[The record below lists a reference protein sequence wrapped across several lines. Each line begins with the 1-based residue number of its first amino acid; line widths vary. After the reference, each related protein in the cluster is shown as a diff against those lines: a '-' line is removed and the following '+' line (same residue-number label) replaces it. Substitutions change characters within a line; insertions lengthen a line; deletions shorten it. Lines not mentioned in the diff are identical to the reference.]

1 MFWLKIIL
9 AIWSLLCFHENFKC
23 TLVLWKMLLFFWC
36 RLLRFSRWT
45 ILILPIH
52 ECSISFHLCV
62 SSSVSFISVLQFS
75 EYRSFTSLVRFIAS
89 YLLFFIFLQ
98 YTWHVK
104 FPWAEGS
111 NLCHKTCKQTK
122 RSSCC
127 GSAGYE
133 PDMDSVGEDVGLIP
147 DLTQWVKDPA
157 LLQVAMAAQ
166 SWCSCGSAIGWQ
178 LQLGFNP

>member
-1 MFWLKIIL
+1 MNAVYL
-9 AIWSLLCFHENFKC
+9 
-23 TLVLWKMLLFFWC
+23 
-36 RLLRFSRWT
+36 
-45 ILILPIH
+45 
-52 ECSISFHLCV
+52 SISVCHLQFL
-62 SSSVSFISVLQFS
+62 SSVS
-75 EYRSFTSLVRFIAS
+75 YSFLSIGLSPHWLDLFLAIC
-89 YLLFFIFLQ
+89 YFLFFFQ

-104 FPWAEGS
+104 FPWAGGS
-111 NLCHKTCKQTK
+111 NLCHKACKQTK